1 MNEYLCT
8 KLIQLDKRWRI
19 GVVSYFNTQP
29 LLLGIEKANFLSKIE
44 LVKDYPANIAQA
56 LMDGQI
62 DIGLVPVAITPFL
75 THPHIVS
82 EYCIG
87 TRTKVASVAIFSKV
101 PMDQIECIY
110 LDYQS
115 RTSVQ
120 LARILLNEFWKK
132 DIRFL
137 KAQEGYIQEIEGTT
151 AGVIIGDR
159 ALANLTSFEYVY
171 DLGEAWIEHTGLPFV
186 FAAWMSNQPIPDD
199 FKTLFNYA
207 NAYGV
212 AHIDEVLNQLP
223 LRTHDYNME
232 EYYTKNIE
240 YRLTDTMQQGMQ
252 LFLEKVKLLA
262 P

>member
-29 LLLGIEKANFLSKIE
+29 LLLGIEKADFLSKIE
-44 LVKDYPANIAQA
+44 LIKDYPANIAQA
-56 LMDGQI
+56 LIDGQI

-75 THPHIVS
+75 TDPHIVS
-82 EYCIG
+82 DYCIG

-101 PMDQIECIY
+101 PMDQIESIY

-120 LARILLNEFWKK
+120 LARILLQAFWKK
-132 DIRFL
+132 DIQFL

-159 ALANLTSFEYVY
+159 ALVNLTNFDYVY

-186 FAAWMSNQPIPDD
+186 FAAWMSNQPIPEA
-199 FKTLFNYA
+199 FKTLFNNA

-212 AHIDEVLNQLP
+212 EHIDEVLNQLP
-223 LRTHDYNME
+223 PRTHDYDME
-232 EYYTKNIE
+232 VYYTKNIE
-240 YRLTDTMQQGMQ
+240 YQLTDTMQQGMQ

-262 P
+262 S

>member
-29 LLLGIEKANFLSKIE
+29 LLLGIEKADFLSKIE
-44 LVKDYPANIAQA
+44 LVKDYPAKVAQA
-56 LMDGQI
+56 LIDGQI
-62 DIGLVPVAITPFL
+62 DIGLVPVAITPL
-75 THPHIVS
+75 LSNPHIVS
-82 EYCIG
+82 DFCIG
-87 TRTKVASVAIFSKV
+87 TKTKVASVAIFSKV
-101 PMDQIECIY
+101 PMEQIESIY

-120 LARILLNEFWKK
+120 LARILLKEFWKK
-132 DIRFL
+132 DIQFL
-137 KAQEGYIQEIEGTT
+137 QAEEGYIQKIAGTT

-159 ALANLTSFEYVY
+159 ALANLTEFEYVY

-199 FKTLFNYA
+199 FKTLFNNA

-212 AHIDEVLNQLP
+212 AHIGEVLDQLP
-223 LRTHDYNME
+223 ARTHSYDME
-232 EYYTKNIE
+232 TYYTKNIE

-252 LFLEKVKLLA
+252 LFLEKVKQLA

>member
-1 MNEYLCT
+1 
-8 KLIQLDKRWRI
+8 
-19 GVVSYFNTQP
+19 VVSYFNTQP

-56 LMDGQI
+56 LMYGQI

-132 DIRFL
+132 DIQFL

-212 AHIDEVLNQLP
+212 EHIDEVLNQLP

>member
-56 LMDGQI
+56 LMYGQI

-132 DIRFL
+132 DIQFL

-232 EYYTKNIE
+232 DYYTKNIE

>member
-1 MNEYLCT
+1 LNEYLCT

-29 LLLGIEKANFLSKIE
+29 LLLGIEKADFLSKIE
-44 LVKDYPANIAQA
+44 LVKDYPAKIAQA
-56 LMDGQI
+56 LIDGQI

-75 THPHIVS
+75 SHPHIVS

-101 PMDQIECIY
+101 PMDQIESIY

-120 LARILLNEFWKK
+120 LARILLQEFWKK
-132 DIRFL
+132 DIHCL
-137 KAQEGYIQEIEGTT
+137 KAEEGYIQSIEGNT

-159 ALANLTSFEYVY
+159 ALANLTNFEYVY
-171 DLGEAWIEHTGLPFV
+171 DLGEAWMEHTGLPFV

-199 FKTLFNYA
+199 FKALFNHA

-212 AHIDEVLNQLP
+212 EHIDEVLNQLP
-223 LRTHDYNME
+223 ARTHDYNME

-240 YRLTDTMQQGMQ
+240 YRLSDTMQQGMQ

>member
-29 LLLGIEKANFLSKIE
+29 LLLGIEKADFLSKIE
-44 LVKDYPANIAQA
+44 LVKDYPAKVAQA
-56 LMDGQI
+56 LIDGQI
-62 DIGLVPVAITPFL
+62 DIGLVPVAITPL
-75 THPHIVS
+75 LSNPHIVS
-82 EYCIG
+82 DFCIG
-87 TRTKVASVAIFSKV
+87 TKSKVASVAIFSKV
-101 PMDQIECIY
+101 PMDQIESIY

-120 LARILLNEFWKK
+120 LARILLKAFWKK
-132 DIRFL
+132 DIQFL
-137 KAQEGYIQEIEGTT
+137 HAKEGYIQKIAGTS

-159 ALANLTSFEYVY
+159 ALAHLTEFEYVY
-171 DLGEAWIEHTGLPFV
+171 DLGEAWIAYTGLPFV

-199 FKTLFNYA
+199 FKTLFNNA

-212 AHIDEVLNQLP
+212 AHIGEVLDQLP
-223 LRTHDYNME
+223 DRTHSYDME
-232 EYYTKNIE
+232 TYYTKNIE

-252 LFLEKVKLLA
+252 LFLEKVKQLA

>member
-1 MNEYLCT
+1 MN
-8 KLIQLDKRWRI
+8 KRWRI

-29 LLLGIEKANFLSKIE
+29 LLLGIEKADFLSKIE
-44 LVKDYPANIAQA
+44 LVKDYPAKIAEA
-56 LMDGQI
+56 LIDGQI

-75 THPHIVS
+75 SHPYIVS

-87 TRTKVASVAIFSKV
+87 TRTKVASVAIFSRV
-101 PMDQIECIY
+101 PMDQIESIY

-120 LARILLNEFWKK
+120 LARILLQEFWKK
-132 DIRFL
+132 DVHFL
-137 KAQEGYIQEIEGTT
+137 NAQEGYIQSIEGTT

-159 ALANLTSFEYVY
+159 ALANLSEFEYVY

-186 FAAWMSNQPIPDD
+186 FAAWMSNQPIPDE
-199 FKTLFNYA
+199 FKALFNHA

-212 AHIDEVLNQLP
+212 EHIDEVLNQLP
-223 LRTHDYNME
+223 ARTHGYDME
-232 EYYTKNIE
+232 NYYSKNIS
-240 YRLTDTMQQGMQ
+240 YQLTDTMQQGMQ
-252 LFLEKVKLLA
+252 LFLEKVKQLG

>member
-29 LLLGIEKANFLSKIE
+29 LLLGIEKADFLSKIE
-44 LVKDYPANIAQA
+44 LVKDYPSKVAQA
-56 LMDGQI
+56 LIDGQI
-62 DIGLVPVAITPFL
+62 DIGLVPVAITPL
-75 THPHIVS
+75 LSNPHIVS
-82 EYCIG
+82 DFCIG
-87 TRTKVASVAIFSKV
+87 TKTKVASVAIFSKV
-101 PMDQIECIY
+101 PMEQIESIY

-120 LARILLNEFWKK
+120 LARILLKEFWKK
-132 DIRFL
+132 DIQFL
-137 KAQEGYIQEIEGTT
+137 QAEEGYIQKIAGTT

-159 ALANLTSFEYVY
+159 ALANLTEFEYVY
-171 DLGEAWIEHTGLPFV
+171 DLGEAWIEYTGLPFV

-199 FKTLFNYA
+199 FKTLFNNA

-212 AHIDEVLNQLP
+212 AHIGEVLDQLP
-223 LRTHDYNME
+223 ARTHSYDME
-232 EYYTKNIE
+232 TYYTKNIE

-252 LFLEKVKLLA
+252 LFLEKVKQLA

>member
-29 LLLGIEKANFLSKIE
+29 LLLGIEKADFLSKIE
-44 LVKDYPANIAQA
+44 LVKDYPAKVAQA
-56 LMDGQI
+56 LIDGQI
-62 DIGLVPVAITPFL
+62 DIGLVPVAITPL
-75 THPHIVS
+75 LSNPHIVS
-82 EYCIG
+82 DFCIG
-87 TRTKVASVAIFSKV
+87 TKTKVASVAIFSKV
-101 PMDQIECIY
+101 PMEQIESIY

-120 LARILLNEFWKK
+120 LALILLKEFWKK
-132 DIRFL
+132 DIQFL
-137 KAQEGYIQEIEGTT
+137 QAEEGYIQKIAGTT

-159 ALANLTSFEYVY
+159 ALANLTEFEYVY
-171 DLGEAWIEHTGLPFV
+171 DLGEAWIEYTGLPFV

-199 FKTLFNYA
+199 FKTLFNNA

-212 AHIDEVLNQLP
+212 AHIGEVLDQLP
-223 LRTHDYNME
+223 ARTHSYDME
-232 EYYTKNIE
+232 TYYTKNIE

-252 LFLEKVKLLA
+252 LFLEKVKQLA

>member
-1 MNEYLCT
+1 
-8 KLIQLDKRWRI
+8 LDKRWRI

-29 LLLGIEKANFLSKIE
+29 LLLGIEKADFLSKIE
-44 LVKDYPANIAQA
+44 LIKDYPANIAQA
-56 LMDGQI
+56 LIDGQI

-75 THPHIVS
+75 TDPHIVS
-82 EYCIG
+82 DYCIG

-101 PMDQIECIY
+101 PMDQIESIY

-115 RTSVQ
+115 RTSVK
-120 LARILLNEFWKK
+120 LARFLLQAFWKK
-132 DIRFL
+132 DIQFL
-137 KAQEGYIQEIEGTT
+137 KAQEGYIQAIEGTT

-159 ALANLTSFEYVY
+159 ALVNLTNFDYVY

-186 FAAWMSNQPIPDD
+186 FAAWMSNQPIPEA
-199 FKTLFNYA
+199 FKTLFNNA

-212 AHIDEVLNQLP
+212 EHIDEVLNQLP
-223 LRTHDYNME
+223 PRTHDYDME
-232 EYYTKNIE
+232 VYYTKNIE
-240 YRLTDTMQQGMQ
+240 YQLTDTMQQGMQ

>member
-29 LLLGIEKANFLSKIE
+29 LLLGIEKADFLSKIE
-44 LVKDYPANIAQA
+44 LVKDYPAKVAQA
-56 LMDGQI
+56 LIDGQI
-62 DIGLVPVAITPFL
+62 DIGLVPVAITPL
-75 THPHIVS
+75 LSNPHIVS
-82 EYCIG
+82 DFCIG
-87 TRTKVASVAIFSKV
+87 TKTKVASVAIFSKV
-101 PMDQIECIY
+101 PMEQIETIY

-120 LARILLNEFWKK
+120 LARILLKEFWKK
-132 DIRFL
+132 DIQFL
-137 KAQEGYIQEIEGTT
+137 QAEEGYIQKIAGTT

-159 ALANLTSFEYVY
+159 ALANLTEFEYVY
-171 DLGEAWIEHTGLPFV
+171 DLGEAWIEYTGLPFV

-199 FKTLFNYA
+199 FKTLFNNA
-207 NAYGV
+207 NAFGV
-212 AHIDEVLNQLP
+212 AHIGEVLDQLP
-223 LRTHDYNME
+223 ARTHSYDME
-232 EYYTKNIE
+232 TYYTKNIE

-252 LFLEKVKLLA
+252 LFLEKVKQLA